1 MHKRL
6 KLKNIL
12 TEDNSG
18 GGAVHA
24 SGSDLASFLT
34 AGGAIDWKNLIPDQA
49 FGKYKS
55 SKIGKTNVANNA
67 DGGLAHML
75 AMGVFSVEEVKDR
88 LGQMGIRVSD
98 LRDQDTID
106 FYKATKKFPLIF
118 SLEEEIEGF
127 FNGEK
132 NKLEGVANVDERS
145 NAKTFVM
152 YFTYEGDGVTYKMI
166 FDPKTLQKNVKGTD
180 FDLPMLINNE
190 TYSVKFSKEETGE
203 NEEGEEGEET
213 IPNPGENPDPPTPPS
228 LKENRNEIFRQLL
241 KVYGGFDGGEV
252 FGDGFLSKD
261 EAKEYAK
268 LSKSGDK
275 AKLKDF
281 REKSSRNE
289 YSNMITNL
297 RKSFPNT
304 FFGRLK
310 KAFPEFN
317 INFSKSVEESINSKF
332 LVEEENPDKYK
343 RWQIV
348 FGDSIKNKTVDNL
361 DQNIR
366 GFMAAVK
373 KWFKEPVKYKGKTQS
388 YDIDFDGDKV
398 NEYWN
403 NFYGK
408 STKKESLKM
417 SFVLDDLILEKK
429 LKGKRKPPKGSMVGK
444 GEGLDL
450 SAGDSQSQER
460 KIIINKIPTYEDL
473 VGRFSGEGEID
484 PIFVGRIDITDDGGN
499 STWSL
504 GNVESKLNQLLKNGV
519 KIRPSKKD
527 KNNWLVVYWSKPY
540 DFGDS
545 RGTEAMLISPKDGDV
560 KSFLQKISS
569 SGVVGAEVEVGKK
582 VAGNEDI
589 TNPSKG
595 KITLRPKI

>member
-1 MHKRL
+1 MYKRL

-12 TEDNSG
+12 TEDGTG

-24 SGSDLASFLT
+24 QGSDLASFLT
-34 AGGAIDWKNLIPDQA
+34 AGGTIDWKNLIPDQA

-132 NKLEGVANVDERS
+132 NKLKGIASVDERS

-152 YFTYEGDGVTYKMI
+152 YFTYGGDGVTYKMI

-190 TYSVKFSKEETGE
+190 TYSVKFSKEESGE
-203 NEEGEEGEET
+203 REEDEE
-213 IPNPGENPDPPTPPS
+213 
-228 LKENRNEIFRQLL
+228 L
-241 KVYGGFDGGEV
+241 
-252 FGDGFLSKD
+252 
-261 EAKEYAK
+261 
-268 LSKSGDK
+268 
-275 AKLKDF
+275 
-281 REKSSRNE
+281 
-289 YSNMITNL
+289 
-297 RKSFPNT
+297 
-304 FFGRLK
+304 
-310 KAFPEFN
+310 
-317 INFSKSVEESINSKF
+317 
-332 LVEEENPDKYK
+332 
-343 RWQIV
+343 
-348 FGDSIKNKTVDNL
+348 
-361 DQNIR
+361 
-366 GFMAAVK
+366 
-373 KWFKEPVKYKGKTQS
+373 
-388 YDIDFDGDKV
+388 
-398 NEYWN
+398 
-403 NFYGK
+403 
-408 STKKESLKM
+408 KKESLKI

-444 GEGLDL
+444 GKGLDL
-450 SAGDSQSQER
+450 SFDDSQSQKR
-460 KIIINKIPTYEDL
+460 RIIINKIPTYEEL
-473 VGRFSGEGEID
+473 VGRFFGKDEID
-484 PIFVGRIDITDDGGN
+484 PIFFGGIDITDDGGN

-527 KNNWLVVYWSKPY
+527 KDKWLVVYWSKPY

-545 RGTEAMLISPKDGDV
+545 KGTEAMLISPKNGDV

-569 SGVVGAEVEVGKK
+569 SGVVGEEVEIGKK

>member
-1 MHKRL
+1 MYKRL

-34 AGGAIDWKNLIPDQA
+34 AGGAIDWKNIIPDQVL
-49 FGKYKS
+49 GKYKS
-55 SKIGKTNVANNA
+55 SKIGKTNVANNV

-88 LGQMGIRVSD
+88 LGSMGIRISD

-106 FYKATKKFPLIF
+106 FYKATKKFKLIF

-132 NKLEGVANVDERS
+132 NKLEGIASVDERS
-145 NAKTFVM
+145 NAKAFVM

-166 FDPKTLQKNVKGTD
+166 FDPKTLQKNVKGAD

-190 TYSVKFSKEETGE
+190 IYYVKFSKEESGE
-203 NEEGEEGEET
+203 REEDEE
-213 IPNPGENPDPPTPPS
+213 
-228 LKENRNEIFRQLL
+228 
-241 KVYGGFDGGEV
+241 
-252 FGDGFLSKD
+252 
-261 EAKEYAK
+261 
-268 LSKSGDK
+268 
-275 AKLKDF
+275 
-281 REKSSRNE
+281 
-289 YSNMITNL
+289 
-297 RKSFPNT
+297 
-304 FFGRLK
+304 
-310 KAFPEFN
+310 
-317 INFSKSVEESINSKF
+317 
-332 LVEEENPDKYK
+332 
-343 RWQIV
+343 
-348 FGDSIKNKTVDNL
+348 
-361 DQNIR
+361 
-366 GFMAAVK
+366 
-373 KWFKEPVKYKGKTQS
+373 
-388 YDIDFDGDKV
+388 
-398 NEYWN
+398 
-403 NFYGK
+403 
-408 STKKESLKM
+408 TKKESLKM

-429 LKGKRKPPKGSMVGK
+429 LKDKRNPPKGSMVGK

-450 SAGDSQSQER
+450 SFDDSQSQER
-460 KIIINKIPTYEDL
+460 KIIINKIPTHEGL
-473 VGRFSGEGEID
+473 VGRFSGEDDID
-484 PIFVGRIDITDDGGN
+484 PIFVGGIDITDDGGN

-527 KNNWLVVYWSKPY
+527 KDNWLVVYWSKPY

-545 RGTEAMLISPKDGDV
+545 KGTEAMLISPKGGDV
-560 KSFLQKISS
+560 KSFLQKITST
-569 SGVVGAEVEVGKK
+569 GVVDEEVEVGKK